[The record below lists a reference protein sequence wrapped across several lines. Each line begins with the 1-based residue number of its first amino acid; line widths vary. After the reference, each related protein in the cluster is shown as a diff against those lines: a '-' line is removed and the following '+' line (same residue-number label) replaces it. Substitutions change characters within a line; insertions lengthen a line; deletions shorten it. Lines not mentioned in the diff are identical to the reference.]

1 MKQSLQA
8 VTFMTLV
15 SINCC
20 LPVYASDDP
29 EANFHRVS
37 DLCIMVARSRKQ
49 NGLAMLAYH
58 LEFRANTDLGLPVN
72 YDNVV
77 WMQAQSK
84 RIRQNIEEFLT
95 IYPQLSAENQRQLAN
110 QMLELSSKLMAG
122 RALAALNKHYYGRHE
137 EYFPPPPVVQD
148 PELGNKLITCVLD
161 SAEKNRYPASLQMVN
176 DFRALSQIP
185 GLSPANKAK
194 ISKIGDFL
202 LQSKSSSIDHLV
214 TDMESLVPHEWPL
227 SKTPYQ
233 KPVPW
238 KKFELSYQK
247 YRPKE
252 TSKTPPAE
260 RRGPIATYMTMY
272 ELPAEST
279 TRLKNDL
286 SALLPLY
293 LALPESDQH
302 DICGRIGSVIE
313 KMLYTNLNAEAD
325 NFYWKFLPTVKV
337 GWLDIIHSS
346 TGVFLPWSYYEN
358 AYDLEKAKAI
368 MTKHIAFENVSTL
381 GDQNKYRILGDI
393 YNMLHQMTEAR
404 EQYLIAQQLNEESF
418 KESPT
423 EQACY
428 KMSKEENDLRLEH

>member
-1 MKQSLQA
+1 MKPSLQA
-8 VTFMTLV
+8 VIFMSLI
-15 SINCC
+15 SGNCC

-29 EANFHRVS
+29 EANFHRGS

-49 NGLAMLAYH
+49 NGLAMLAYN
-58 LEFRANTDLGLPVN
+58 LQFRANTDLGLPAN
-72 YDNVV
+72 DDNVV
-77 WMQAQSK
+77 WLQAQS
-84 RIRQNIEEFLT
+84 RIIRQNVEEFLT

-110 QMLELSSKLMAG
+110 QMLELASKLITG
-122 RALAALNKHYYGRHE
+122 RALAALNKHYYSRHE

-161 SAEKNRYPASLQMVN
+161 SAEKNRYPSSLQMVN
-176 DFRALSQIP
+176 DFRAVSQIP
-185 GLSPANKAK
+185 GLSEANKEK
-194 ISKIGDFL
+194 LSKIGDL
-202 LQSKSSSIDHLV
+202 LGQSKLPPIDLLL
-214 TDMESLVPHEWPL
+214 TDMESIVPREFPL
-227 SKTPYQ
+227 SKAPYK

-238 KKFELSYQK
+238 KKFELSFQK

-279 TRLKNDL
+279 ARLKKDL

-293 LALPESDQH
+293 LALPESEQH
-302 DICGRIGSVIE
+302 DICGRIGSVLE
-313 KMLYTNLNAEAD
+313 MLLYTNLNTEVD
-325 NFYWKFLPTVKV
+325 DFYWKFLPTVKV
-337 GWLDIIHSS
+337 GWLDMIHNS
-346 TGVFLPWSYYEN
+346 TGVFSPWGYYQN

-368 MTKHIAFENVSTL
+368 MTKYIAFENVITL

-428 KMSKEENDLRLEH
+428 KMSKEENDLRLQH